1 MPTQRSTFNRSLR
14 PFANRLFQAG
24 IGEWSLVLLLG
35 AAWISPGFVETV
47 RRGFLAGLPLLF
59 VAEFIFGHAS
69 AGMSVA
75 LKFEGVGRWLFALFL
90 TLIYGI
96 WFVLLF
102 RMGSG
107 IQAAFFL
114 WITAGRL
121 YRADAEFRQHGAG
134 RGNRDKLAA
143 RLAIPALLR
152 FFTLI
157 TCVFLSVVIPLPR
170 LGLAGYSGPNAGSGS
185 FVDHPETLVFVLMLH
200 FASIPWLERNVFPKV
215 AQQFAF

>member
-1 MPTQRSTFNRSLR
+1 M
-14 PFANRLFQAG
+14 
-24 IGEWSLVLLLG
+24 LLG
-35 AAWISPGFVETV
+35 AAWVVPDVVEALQP
-47 RRGFLAGLPLLF
+47 GFLAGLPLLF

-75 LKFEGVGRWLFALFL
+75 LKFEGMGRWLFGLALA
-90 TLIYGI
+90 LIYGI

-114 WITAGRL
+114 WITISRI
-121 YRADAEFRQHGAG
+121 YRADAECRQCDAR
-134 RGNRDKLAA
+134 RGTRDQLAA

-157 TCVFLSVVIPLPR
+157 ACVFLSVVVPLPQV
-170 LGLAGYSGPNAGSGS
+170 GLAGYAGATTGSGS
-185 FVDHPETLVFVLMLH
+185 FVDHPETLLFVLMLH
-200 FASIPWLERNVFPKV
+200 FASIPWLERNVFPRI
-215 AQQFAF
+215 AQRFAF